1 MNIRSSTEY
10 LEDIKV
16 LPSHCIS
23 KAMYNTS
30 GSALNV
36 VTQKSLSV
44 SPKCMKNSS
53 TGQVPGLR
61 HRNMIEKHMLK
72 AEELGKIRKSF
83 HIASR
88 NVVKRWF
95 VLYDDS
101 QKHVGRGGND
111 EGK

>member
-1 MNIRSSTEY
+1 
-10 LEDIKV
+10 
-16 LPSHCIS
+16 
-23 KAMYNTS
+23 
-30 GSALNV
+30 
-36 VTQKSLSV
+36 
-44 SPKCMKNSS
+44 MKNSS
-53 TGQVPGLR
+53 SGQVPGLR

-101 QKHVGRGGND
+101 QKPVGRGGND
-111 EGK
+111 KGK